1 MQTINRQQARELID
15 NEPDLAVVEVLNQEE
30 YADFHLPRAE
40 HVPYG
45 DQFDQQIEQ
54 KFSDKTR
61 PMLVYCKN
69 TECPASEKAASRLDE
84 LGYRSV
90 FDYEAGKV
98 DWKEAGLPVER

>member
-1 MQTINRQQARELID
+1 M
-15 NEPDLAVVEVLNQEE
+15 
-30 YADFHLPRAE
+30 
-40 HVPYG
+40 
-45 DQFDQQIEQ
+45 
-54 KFSDKTR
+54 
-61 PMLVYCKN
+61 VYCKN

>member
-1 MQTINRQQARELID
+1 MQTINRQQARELIY

-54 KFSDKTR
+54 KFSDKMR